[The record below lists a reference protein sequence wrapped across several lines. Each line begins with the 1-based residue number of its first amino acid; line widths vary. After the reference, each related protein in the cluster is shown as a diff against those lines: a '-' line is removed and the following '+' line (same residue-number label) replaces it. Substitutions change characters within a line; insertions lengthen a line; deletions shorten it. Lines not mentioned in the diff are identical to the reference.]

1 MRDLGQV
8 LAHAHDG
15 ESETLVD
22 EGDSPPPSGRR

>member
-15 ESETLVD
+15 ETLID
-22 EGDSPPPSGRR
+22 DDSPPPSGPPLN